1 MHTQGIHHQIWT
13 MPGGPL
19 RKPCLHGAWPAKS
32 PTSSSR
38 GSGLLWCSS
47 RCWLYSPWKTP
58 GHSGRM
64 ERAVAKAFMMEFHHL
79 RYRYQRYSSQHLRTC
94 RGSVMEQ
101 TMDWILFT
109 HKNVDIFTRTN
120 PKSETYRLNICNNI
134 LHWVGISSIHSQKH
148 RKELISGFIPKLVV
162 FLALLTVF
170 FCTFVVFCTFLTAF
184 PRTRRKPVVNRRKP
198 IHNRKTQGFCKK
210 PGFSNP

>member
-1 MHTQGIHHQIWT
+1 MAPNYWNR
-13 MPGGPL
+13 L
-19 RKPCLHGAWPAKS
+19 
-32 PTSSSR
+32 TSSKCILREYTIKFGRCLVDLFGNLVSTAHGQPSLPPAVPVAQASFDALPDAGFDLGYARLWEAYGYIRR
-38 GSGLLWCSS
+38 G
-47 RCWLYSPWKTP
+47 KQTP

-134 LHWVGISSIHSQKH
+134 LH
-148 RKELISGFIPKLVV
+148 
-162 FLALLTVF
+162 
-170 FCTFVVFCTFLTAF
+170 
-184 PRTRRKPVVNRRKP
+184 
-198 IHNRKTQGFCKK
+198 
-210 PGFSNP
+210 